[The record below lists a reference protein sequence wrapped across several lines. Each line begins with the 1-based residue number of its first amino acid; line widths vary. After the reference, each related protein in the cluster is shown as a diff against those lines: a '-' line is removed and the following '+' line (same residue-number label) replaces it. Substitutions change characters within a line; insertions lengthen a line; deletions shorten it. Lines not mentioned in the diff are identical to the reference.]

1 MEPPHRTILAFASIL
16 LLAVLLSGCGLPW
29 PFSQPTPDP
38 KLPDAQ
44 QVFHPLAVGE
54 DQGDLLSLDPAYIF
68 PGSVSYDVAQLLF
81 PPLVTLDDHLHP
93 IDWAAERHEVSA
105 DGLTYTFHLRKG
117 MTWSDGTPIDA
128 NTFAYSI
135 NRALDPC
142 LGAYEYYVVLDFPLD
157 VIKGARQFVQ
167 GQCPPDAI
175 HSATSL
181 IGTSLLVPD
190 TLTLQIAL
198 EKPAGYFLA
207 ALTAPSAWAVPERL
221 VERYTYPTTL
231 PDVRRNGA
239 LSTWT
244 QHLTDDG
251 GFGGNLFKLTLW
263 SHPSSARATPVPVSP
278 GTTVYP
284 TVGVAPTFGVD
295 GLAHLVLE
303 RNERFWAKKPRV
315 RRIEYTLYHDTK
327 AEWNA
332 FRNGAGDTAMPASSD
347 LDAART
353 LPGETYQETAT
364 PTTISLALN
373 WRIAPFD
380 DLRVRQAFWLAID
393 RTALVASAAD
403 PPAKATTH
411 LLVEGL
417 PDYNPTLHDPAQRT
431 GTQTLSAD
439 LVRARALISSYA
451 AEKCSGK
458 LEQCTPISYFVY
470 GYESSPRG
478 READTLVAQWRAAFP
493 GWPITTGG
501 CDRGCPEV
509 LTPQLLG
516 QTQMTRSGWG
526 VDYPDSHDILSLLWR
541 TGSLYNNMAV
551 SIPQGDSLLDQA
563 DASTDRAS
571 RTQFYQQAEQL
582 LVDQVAAIPLFQQEA
597 ISVARSSVVG
607 WHILTTRQTPLDV
620 WQTTYIRR

>member
-1 MEPPHRTILAFASIL
+1 VKPANRTILALASML
-16 LLAVLLSGCGLPW
+16 LLAVLLGGCGLSW
-29 PFSQPTPDP
+29 PFPQPTPDP
-38 KLPDAQ
+38 RQPDAQ
-44 QVFHPLAVGE
+44 QVLHELAVGE
-54 DQGDLLSLDPAYIF
+54 DQGDLFALDPAYIF

-81 PPLVTLDDHLHP
+81 PPLVTLDDHLQP
-93 IDWAAERHEVSA
+93 MDWAAERHEVSA
-105 DGLTYTFHLRKG
+105 DGLIYTFHLRKG

-128 NTFAYSI
+128 TTFAYSI

-142 LGAYEYYVVLDFPLD
+142 LGAYEYYVVPDFPLD
-157 VIKGARQFVQ
+157 IIKGARQFVQ
-167 GQCPPDAI
+167 GQCPAGAT
-175 HSATSL
+175 HSATTL
-181 IGTSLLVPD
+181 IGTSLVVPD

-221 VERYTYPTTL
+221 VDRYTYPTTL
-231 PDVRRNGA
+231 PDVRGNGA

-251 GFGGNLFKLTLW
+251 GIGGNLFRLTLW
-263 SHPSSARATPVPVSP
+263 SHPASARATPVPVSP

-303 RNERFWAKKPRV
+303 RNDRFWAIKPTV
-315 RRIEYTLYHDTK
+315 RRVEYTLYHDTK

-332 FRNGAGDTAMPASSD
+332 FRSGVGDLGTPGPGDLETA
-347 LDAART
+347 RR
-353 LPGETYQETAT
+353 LPGVTFQEVAT
-364 PTTISLALN
+364 PTITFLALN
-373 WRIAPFD
+373 WRRAPFD

-393 RTALVASAAD
+393 RTALVSAAAD
-403 PPAKATTH
+403 PPAKPTAH

-417 PDYNPTLHDPAQRT
+417 PDYNPTLRDPAQRT
-431 GTQTLSAD
+431 GPQTLTAD

-451 AEKCSGK
+451 AEKCRGK
-458 LEQCTPISYFVY
+458 LEQCAPINYFVY

-478 READTLVAQWRAAFP
+478 READALVAQWRAAFP

-509 LTPQLLG
+509 FTSQWLG

-526 VDYPDSHDILSLLWR
+526 LDYPDSHTVLSLLWR
-541 TGSLYNNMAV
+541 TGSAYNTMAV
-551 SIPQGDSLLDQA
+551 NLPQGDGLLDQA
-563 DASTDRAS
+563 DTSTDQAS
-571 RTQFYQQAEQL
+571 RTQFYQHAEQL

-597 ISVARSSVVG
+597 VSVARSSVVG
-607 WHILTTRQTPLDV
+607 WRILATRQTPLDV